1 MKIKNGYVLR
11 EIAGAYVV
19 VATGERAIEFN
30 GMINLNETGSVLW
43 ERASETFEEQD
54 LIDALMEKY
63 LVSKEQASSD
73 VDKFIDI
80 LKENDFLE

>member
-73 VDKFIDI
+73 VDKFIGI